1 MLPLTIESR
10 RAIATEGGERVPAC
24 AAVEARV
31 VGALVHVRL
40 AVLAGEPVG
49 AAAPVV
55 VDLVGADAAVE
66 AGPARALVLVGFAV
80 GAGVA
85 YNERERVVKATA
97 AISYASVS
105 VSVSINRRSARISS
119 SGVLD
124 APLKIFLFR

>member
-24 AAVEARV
+24 AAVEAGV
-31 VGALVHVRL
+31 VGALIHVGL

-66 AGPARALVLVGFAV
+66 AGPARALVLVGLAV

-85 YNERERVVKATA
+85 YKRERVVKATA

-105 VSVSINRRSARISS
+105 VSINRRSARISS
-119 SGVLD
+119 SRVLD
-124 APLKIFLFR
+124 APLKIFIFR

>member
-55 VDLVGADAAVE
+55 VDLVGTDAAVK
-66 AGPARALVLVGFAV
+66 AGPACALVLVGLAM
-80 GAGVA
+80 GAGVTC
-85 YNERERVVKATA
+85 K
-97 AISYASVS
+97 
-105 VSVSINRRSARISS
+105 
-119 SGVLD
+119 
-124 APLKIFLFR
+124 